1 MSSVPFMFGSSPKH
15 MVLNKDMMH
24 IQARDSSEIL
34 SPAEYF
40 DSQSPLIPLYDL
52 NVQILSKD
60 MDKVEHSS
68 NSGRPR
74 AQEQRQD
81 TSHTFGQNIKAA
93 VD

>member
-1 MSSVPFMFGSSPKH
+1 MSSVPFMFGSRPEH
-15 MVLNKDMMH
+15 VVLNKDMMH
-24 IQARDSSEIL
+24 IQARDSSDVQ
-34 SPAEYF
+34 SPAEFF

-60 MDKVEHSS
+60 MNNVEHSS